1 MLRLKWHFRND
12 EKEFDRKKLKSKST
26 FNPRNKEA
34 AIEIYLSSLEE
45 KLMNIK
51 IPQNKYSN
59 LTREER
65 SAVYNLKNDNN
76 IVIKNA
82 DKVSAVVI
90 WDRDDYIKEAEKQLG
105 DLFNGPGSL
114 ISTIHAIEKNS
125 ENRRP
130 ESRYNVLW

>member
-1 MLRLKWHFRND
+1 M
-12 EKEFDRKKLKSKST
+12 
-26 FNPRNKEA
+26 
-34 AIEIYLSSLEE
+34 YLSSLEE

-51 IPQNKYSN
+51 ISQKKYSS
-59 LTREER
+59 LTKEER
-65 SAVYNLKNDNN
+65 SAVYNLKNDKN

-90 WDRDDYIKEAEKQLG
+90 WDRDDYIKEDEKQLG

-125 ENRRP
+125 ENRRS
-130 ESRYNVLW
+130 ESRYN

>member
-51 IPQNKYSN
+51 IPQNKYSS

-65 SAVYNLKNDNN
+65 SAVYNLKNDKN

-82 DKVSAVVI
+82 DKVSTVVI
-90 WDRDDYIKEAEKQLG
+90 WDRDDYIKEDEKQLG

-125 ENRRP
+125 ENRRS
-130 ESRYNVLW
+130 ESRYN

>member
-26 FNPRNKEA
+26 FNLRNKEA

-65 SAVYNLKNDNN
+65 SAVYNLKNDKN

-82 DKVSAVVI
+82 DKFPLLSSGI
-90 WDRDDYIKEAEKQLG
+90 GMIILKRLR
-105 DLFNGPGSL
+105 N
-114 ISTIHAIEKNS
+114 N
-125 ENRRP
+125 
-130 ESRYNVLW
+130 